1 MDSYREHS
9 SDFDAPS
16 SEASAAADDVTAA
29 IGTDERRMH
38 VRAYNYWVSLLSGRD
53 FPSIEDLDSSDVQ
66 DFAPHSVLLDF
77 TCGGDNP
84 AIPYV
89 GAIIRDECAL
99 DDDMRTIADVP
110 SRSLL
115 SRLTDH
121 YMQIIANRAPVGFE
135 AEFEN
140 PRGDTI
146 CYRGILMPFSS
157 DGDAIDF
164 IYGVINWKRVDE
176 EGAEAQLDDM
186 PVVEFVD
193 AHVEETE
200 EPEPPVEEPLELT
213 DAVEAEAAP
222 EDFAP
227 VDDDEPLELTDAVGD
242 EEPLELVDA
251 GEAGEPL
258 ELTDVFAH
266 ESVPEEALETETF
279 VAADEPAEAADKP
292 PPPVHFS
299 WEDGPLHD
307 EDGIPLPELALGEDA
322 GLADRLWAARETAE
336 SVKAGEGRTRTSLY
350 KALSLAY
357 DFAVAAHENAEEYT
371 ELLEESGVKAQARA
385 PMTPIVKLVFGI
397 DYDKA
402 RLTEFAA
409 ALSYAQRQEI
419 GSGEFQSFIEK
430 QPGGLKALV
439 AAERQAR
446 RPDAKPDGKGD
457 IARARLR
464 SAPTISLADVPAGEE
479 FAVIVTRRG
488 ADGTHEPVAIVHDEA
503 LVERAIRRTA

>member
-1 MDSYREHS
+1 MDSYREHP

-16 SEASAAADDVTAA
+16 SGEPSASNDVTAA

-38 VRAYNYWVSLLSGRD
+38 VRAYNYWVSLLDGRD
-53 FPSIEDLDSSDVQ
+53 FPSIDELEPTDVEDFS
-66 DFAPHSVLLDF
+66 AHSILLDF
-77 TCGGDNP
+77 TCGRDNP

-89 GAIIRDECAL
+89 GAAIRDECGL

-121 YMQIIANRAPVGFE
+121 YLQIIANRAPIGFE
-135 AEFEN
+135 AEYEN
-140 PRGDTI
+140 MADETI

-157 DGDAIDF
+157 DGEQIDF
-164 IYGVINWKRVDE
+164 IYGVINWKRAGAAE
-176 EGAEAQLDDM
+176 EAPSAAEM

-193 AHVEETE
+193 AQSQAGPADEPEIAEPIQAAAGDAEAQAAYEIEFSEAETE
-200 EPEPPVEEPLELT
+200 IEAEEEPDDLEKPLELT
-213 DAVEAEAAP
+213 DIVAPSPVEDEGQVESAP
-222 EDFAP
+222 EFD
-227 VDDDEPLELTDAVGD
+227 GIS
-242 EEPLELVDA
+242 
-251 GEAGEPL
+251 
-258 ELTDVFAH
+258 DV
-266 ESVPEEALETETF
+266 VP
-279 VAADEPAEAADKP
+279 DPA
-292 PPPVHFS
+292 PVHFS

-307 EDGIPLPELALGEDA
+307 DIELPEFVLDENA

-336 SVKAGEGRTRTSLY
+336 SVKAGEGRTRGALY

-357 DFAVAAHENAEEYT
+357 DFALAAQANAEEYA

-409 ALSYAQRQEI
+409 ALSFAQRQKVEA
-419 GSGEFQSFIEK
+419 GAFQDLIEK

-446 RPDAKPDGKGD
+446 RPEPKTDTKGE
-457 IARARLR
+457 IARSRLR
-464 SAPTISLADVPAGEE
+464 AAPSMTLADVPSNEE
-479 FAVIVTRRG
+479 FAVVVTRRG
-488 ADGTHEPVAIVHDEA
+488 ADGRHEPVAIVDDEA
-503 LVERAIRRTA
+503 LIERAIRRVA